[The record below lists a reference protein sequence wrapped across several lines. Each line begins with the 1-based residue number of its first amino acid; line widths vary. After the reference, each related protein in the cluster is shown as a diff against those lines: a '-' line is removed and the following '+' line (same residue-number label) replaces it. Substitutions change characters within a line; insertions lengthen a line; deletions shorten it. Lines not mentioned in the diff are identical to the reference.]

1 MKGNFLVKM
10 ENDCKELQNFNQVS
24 SDLLA
29 KRQMKCEE
37 IHKVKNNN
45 NKKKNLRVTWALTGS
60 FLLRI
65 IILS

>member
-10 ENDCKELQNFNQVS
+10 ENDCKELQKFNQVS

-45 NKKKNLRVTWALTGS
+45 NNNKKS
-60 FLLRI
+60 
-65 IILS
+65 